1 MYLVRQVCNFLDCF
15 FLFCQCLNI
24 GNTFAVL
31 CSQKPTMTP
40 FYGRRSLCW
49 TSIFQMP
56 VPSEVKSPCD
66 LEWTEIAKFGFHVLV
81 VDPSTPF
88 FPLAIFSIIHSL
100 SSKFNFKEKEEKYLT
115 WEIISSLI
123 LSPSS
128 FHSASIFFLLFFIC
142 MVEKSFTICLNFL
155 SQLDF
160 WQLSFYSCPFWPLKC
175 SFSTSSDICS
185 HYALTYG
192 WFLSS
197 SKFLT

>member
-1 MYLVRQVCNFLDCF
+1 MSVH
-15 FLFCQCLNI
+15 
-24 GNTFAVL
+24 
-31 CSQKPTMTP
+31 SK
-40 FYGRRSLCW
+40 
-49 TSIFQMP
+49 
-56 VPSEVKSPCD
+56 VKSPWH
-66 LEWTEIAKFGFHVLV
+66 LKGTETTKFGFHVLV
-81 VDPSTPF
+81 VDIFIPF

-100 SSKFNFKEKEEKYLT
+100 SPKFSFKENEAKYLT
-115 WEIISSLI
+115 WEITSSLI

-128 FHSASIFFLLFFIC
+128 FYSASIFFFLVLFIC

-160 WQLSFYSCPFWPLKC
+160 WQLSFYPCSFWPLKC